1 MFDFARYRT
10 YDGGHN
16 NPEAGRGNWGRA
28 GNTLARRADPDY
40 ADGYSALAV
49 RGPANPNPRD
59 ISNLLCMQPDTES
72 HQEPNGF
79 SDYMWAWGQFVD
91 HELDLTGES
100 EEPDDRL
107 NSIHVAAGDPQL
119 PGEGVIPFVR
129 SEAVAGTGTAVGNPR
144 EQANKLSAYLDA
156 TNVYGNNETRAAALR
171 RFDGT
176 GRLKTT
182 ETPQGE
188 MLPYNLPGL
197 ANAAPGPVEPASYF
211 LAGDVRANEH
221 AVLTSMH
228 TLFVREHNWWCTE
241 LPRRFPELAGD
252 DEATYQFARKVVGA
266 LEQVVTYRE
275 FLPKLIGADAIPD
288 YTHDDPDKRA
298 EIFTEF
304 STACYRLGHSMLSN
318 VLRIGS
324 RGSTLG
330 LRNAFFQPHLVS
342 GMGIDPFLEGL
353 FQQPMQQVDIKI
365 VDSVRSF
372 LFGPPNPVTST
383 LLDLAALN
391 IQRGRDHGLP
401 GYNAVRV
408 AFGLK
413 RYGSFAEITDD
424 VGLQDN
430 LRTLYQ
436 EVDHIDPWI
445 GALAEKPAPGAIVG
459 ELIRAVLAEQFT
471 CIRDGDRFWYA
482 NDEELV
488 DAGLVPELEAIRLS
502 DIVRWNTRVRNVPTD
517 IFTASS

>member
-1 MFDFARYRT
+1 
-10 YDGGHN
+10 
-16 NPEAGRGNWGRA
+16 
-28 GNTLARRADPDY
+28 
-40 ADGYSALAV
+40 
-49 RGPANPNPRD
+49 
-59 ISNLLCMQPDTES
+59 
-72 HQEPNGF
+72 
-79 SDYMWAWGQFVD
+79 
-91 HELDLTGES
+91 
-100 EEPDDRL
+100 
-107 NSIHVAAGDPQL
+107 
-119 PGEGVIPFVR
+119 
-129 SEAVAGTGTAVGNPR
+129 
-144 EQANKLSAYLDA
+144 
-156 TNVYGNNETRAAALR
+156 
-171 RFDGT
+171 
-176 GRLKTT
+176 
-182 ETPQGE
+182 
-188 MLPYNLPGL
+188 
-197 ANAAPGPVEPASYF
+197 
-211 LAGDVRANEH
+211 
-221 AVLTSMH
+221 
-228 TLFVREHNWWCTE
+228 
-241 LPRRFPELAGD
+241 
-252 DEATYQFARKVVGA
+252 
-266 LEQVVTYRE
+266 
-275 FLPKLIGADAIPD
+275 
-288 YTHDDPDKRA
+288 
-298 EIFTEF
+298 
-304 STACYRLGHSMLSN
+304 
-318 VLRIGS
+318 
-324 RGSTLG
+324 
-330 LRNAFFQPHLVS
+330 
-342 GMGIDPFLEGL
+342 
-353 FQQPMQQVDIKI
+353 MQQVDIKI